1 MKGKLA
7 LVIMSALAVILSAC
21 KREENP
27 DPDQGKVKEIV
38 TSFVFNVSTATATKQ
53 TADDTQAAGDHF
65 RGIVDA
71 KLFAY
76 AEGDDKDGKII
87 AADKAAPKMYDL
99 SSLAAESRI
108 SAAQSRRILEMSL
121 PLKTNTMLVYGR
133 AGMPAYPTDDNGI
146 TREDKYG
153 KLDAFE
159 VDASAGSA
167 NFQLAKR
174 LQDKDRFYTTEKLL
188 AGLLTL
194 IVNTK
199 FVDNNADGF
208 ADEAI
213 SATEAD
219 NTDNPYGF
227 GLAAGTYPALKWRDY
242 CNATGNSPVETTH
255 ELYPLEEQLA
265 YLYQQ
270 MTTIRSAS
278 GELRAASGNAISRT
292 VQDLWSGINA
302 IRCASPISAAE
313 AVAKHMA
320 VQISS
325 RIGEYFHGTLPKDG
339 SAVTEVSFESTNN
352 LITRFTNDTV
362 WPAEDNGATPYKPTS
377 EELSKLLASGDV
389 AQVDMIKF
397 PFCFNMPRGVS
408 YMAFDETAFCFY
420 YPQVFNTSEMTGDP
434 SNPTNPNAGVPYDAN
449 SYYFPAEILYF
460 GNSPIRVSDLDHK
473 VADYPLTSADWASE
487 DSWPEK
493 IAKTPGVAV
502 NPSDPSTYKYDWRGQ
517 HVVSTT
523 RSVAM
528 KYDINYGVAM
538 LETKVGYS
546 ADVLTAGKLYDNNH
560 AVQLASNPSLAASD
574 EPDKEIAITDD
585 SFRLTGVIIGG
596 QPQNVGWDFL
606 PVKARPTDER
616 ITTGFI
622 FDKAVS
628 NGTIYRGDGS
638 SFSPNYTVVFD
649 NYNSLADAGQQD
661 KVFVALEFQNCTGED
676 FFGNCNLIKNEG
688 YFYLIGELDPN
699 KLTGAGAASN
709 NIVWPTDGYVVPP
722 YNADGTSKQVR
733 RVFVQDYMT
742 SATFKFGPNSLH
754 YAYLTVPD
762 LRASSLTF
770 GLSVDIKWSQGL
782 VYPEVIIGGN

>member
-7 LVIMSALAVILSAC
+7 LLTILALAVSFSAC
-21 KREENP
+21 RKEQ
-27 DPDQGKVKEIV
+27 DPDDGQGKAKEVV
-38 TSFVFNVSTATATKQ
+38 TSFFFNVSTATATKQ
-53 TADDTQAAGDHF
+53 TSDDTQAAGNHF

-76 AEGDDKDGKII
+76 AEGDAKDGKILP
-87 AADKAAPKMYDL
+87 ADKAAPKMYDL
-99 SSLAAESRI
+99 SSLVAESRI
-108 SAAQSRRILEMSL
+108 SATQSRRVLEMSL

-133 AGMPAYPTDDNGI
+133 AGIPAYQTGEDGI

-153 KLDAFE
+153 KLDAYE
-159 VDASAGSA
+159 ISASSGSA

-174 LQDKDRFYTTEKLL
+174 LQDKDRFYTTEKFL

-199 FVDNNADGF
+199 FLDSNSDGF
-208 ADEAI
+208 ADDAI
-213 SATEAD
+213 SATETD

-242 CNATGNSPVETTH
+242 SNGTGKSPYETSH
-255 ELYPLEEQLA
+255 DLYPLEEQLA
-265 YLYQQ
+265 YLYKQ
-270 MTTIRSAS
+270 MTTIHSES
-278 GELRAASGNAISRT
+278 GELRAASGTAICRT

-302 IRCASPISAAE
+302 IRCAAPISAAE

-320 VQISS
+320 VIISA
-325 RIGEYFHGTLPKDG
+325 RIDRYFHGTLTGDG
-339 SAVTEVSFESTNN
+339 AAVTGVSFESTTN
-352 LITRFTNDTV
+352 LITAFSTDNV

-377 EELSKLLASGDV
+377 DELSKLLASGDV
-389 AQVDMIKF
+389 PQVEMSKF
-397 PFCFNMPRGVS
+397 PFSFNMPRGVS
-408 YMAFDETAFCFY
+408 YMAFDADKFCFY

-434 SNPTNPNAGVPYDAN
+434 TNPTNPNAGVPYDAN

-460 GNSPIRVSDLDHK
+460 ANSPIRVSDNDHK
-473 VADYPLTSADWASE
+473 VADYPENSADWADE
-487 DSWPEK
+487 DSWP
-493 IAKTPGVAV
+493 AT
-502 NPSDPSTYKYDWRGQ
+502 DWNGQ

-538 LETKVGYS
+538 LETRVGYS
-546 ADVLTAGKLYDNNH
+546 ADVLTSGKIYDNNH
-560 AVQLASNPSLAASD
+560 AVQLAANPSLAATD
-574 EPDKEIAITDD
+574 EPDREIAITDD
-585 SFRLTGVIIGG
+585 SFKLTGIIIGG

-606 PVKARPTDER
+606 PIKAESTDER

-628 NGTIYRGDGS
+628 SGTIYRGDGS
-638 SFSPNYTVVFD
+638 GFSPNYTVVFD
-649 NYNSLADAGQQD
+649 NYNALAAAGEQD

-709 NIVWPTDGYVVPP
+709 NIVWPTNGYVVPP
-722 YNADGTSKQVR
+722 YNADGTSKEIR

-742 SATFKFGPNSLH
+742 KATFKFGPNSLH

-770 GLSVDIKWSQGL
+770 GLSVDIQWSQGL
-782 VYPEVIIGGN
+782 NYPEVIIGGN